1 MDQDFAS
8 SGISISISM
17 LMPVRSSVQQT
28 SACMYLCVKSM
39 SLMMLLA
46 ECILYLDAPPARGRN
61 VVHVKAC
68 TMTYMNTATCV
79 HYHMASTHGS
89 SAEHMYVCKERRH
102 ERRSGARAHCT
113 SGSLRRTCKQPSRSK
128 ARRPFLS
135 QTTKQPCVGG
145 VQKCKYVVPPVAE
158 YLHVGEGEDK
168 RRQRRGKAAACLL
181 GRQKGSYR
189 ILDK

>member
-1 MDQDFAS
+1 
-8 SGISISISM
+8 
-17 LMPVRSSVQQT
+17 
-28 SACMYLCVKSM
+28 M

-46 ECILYLDAPPARGRN
+46 ECIHLEGMRHRLEEGMSFTSG
-61 VVHVKAC
+61 HVC
-68 TMTYMNTATCV
+68 TYDDLHEYRHLRALPHGIDTWIVCR
-79 HYHMASTHGS
+79 TH
-89 SAEHMYVCKERRH
+89 VCKERRH

-113 SGSLRRTCKQPSRSK
+113 SGSPRRTCKQPSKSK
-128 ARRPFLS
+128 ARRPFLP

-181 GRQKGSYR
+181 GCQKVTVLWINKLVCTR
-189 ILDK
+189 RAEAVLLLAK